1 MIRQIIGLFANI
13 LAANYKYPVLN
24 RDKLLILMQMQLSQ
38 KQKNFSEFF
47 FPFLK
52 SILNFE
58 YLKKKDDAHRFYI
71 SEITDSEHMAR

>member
-1 MIRQIIGLFANI
+1 M
-13 LAANYKYPVLN
+13 
-24 RDKLLILMQMQLSQ
+24 ILMQMQLSQ

-52 SILNFE
+52 SILYFE